1 MVVVVL
7 AVSVRVVVRGR
18 GTKITLTSRTILL
31 MTVTWLITVVVA
43 GGILLAG
50 MLTVPSL
57 VVQTTP
63 VVIARA
69 SLLRARRA
77 RRVDF
82 RAIILNEKD

>member
-1 MVVVVL
+1 M
-7 AVSVRVVVRGR
+7 RGR
-18 GTKITLTSRTILL
+18 GTTITLTSRTILL
-31 MTVTWLITVVVA
+31 MTVSWLITVVLA

-57 VVQTTP
+57 VVQATS

-69 SLLRARRA
+69 LLLRARRA

-82 RAIILNEKD
+82 RATILNEKD

>member
-7 AVSVRVVVRGR
+7 AVSARVVVRGR
-18 GTKITLTSRTILL
+18 GTTITLTFQTILL

-43 GGILLAG
+43 RGILLAG
-50 MLTVPSL
+50 MPTVPSL
-57 VVQTTP
+57 VVQTTSR
-63 VVIARA
+63 VIARA

-82 RAIILNEKD
+82 RATILNEKD